1 MQSHEETKIRRE
13 AAEVAKVF
21 SRTKEFTNLMT
32 LYRCAIMEIE
42 TKLNVLNEEFSL
54 QYDRN
59 PFESIESRLKS
70 PTSIVEKM
78 MTKGMEINVE
88 NMEGEISSCT

>member
-1 MQSHEETKIRRE
+1 MDYPEESQIRKE
-13 AAEVAKVF
+13 AEEVAKVF
-21 SRTKEFTNLMT
+21 SRTKEFQEMMT
-32 LYRCAIMEIE
+32 LYNCAIMEIE

-59 PFESIESRLKS
+59 PFESIETRLKS

-78 MTKGMEINVE
+78 MIHPIHRFFFYKQFGYQ
-88 NMEGEISSCT
+88 C